1 MLIHKAAST
10 TTNPGILA
18 RLGRVLKE
26 KASGDFDRFFKGTVK
41 TRERLGLVDEL
52 LTFWTL
58 EDYETTLEE
67 LEEALIVSGAASS
80 WIPNFTHLPPLHRLQ
95 TSDPKQH

>member
-1 MLIHKAAST
+1 MNT
-10 TTNPGILA
+10 TSANPGILQK
-18 RLGRVLKE
+18 LGRVLKE

-67 LEEALIVSGAASS
+67 LEELLIVSLSS
-80 WIPNFTHLPPLHRLQ
+80 LPSLIISNSYQIPYIHTP
-95 TSDPKQH
+95 SDC